1 MALAP
6 TMAPSPTVPLLLP
19 VLLSHAK
26 GGVGGSGGEGFVS
39 PRRMAN
45 GGDFERA
52 QFPSSVE
59 EATAADVTTTFATT
73 AELLPLL
80 LASQAAAAA
89 DPRKGGEF
97 REIDRSPPRSRLLRP
112 HEGPGFGEVSR
123 LPRMVT
129 KRCCGFA
136 FSRSMGTRSPW
147 LEFVAQAV
155 CEPPNEYRRQRQ
167 RDEGAS
173 LIGHG
178 ALHIIMLCLRGG
190 GAGARLTTPPIVH
203 RRLVKTRSPR

>member
-1 MALAP
+1 MAH
-6 TMAPSPTVPLLLP
+6 SPTVPLLLL
-19 VLLSHAK
+19 VLLSHAE

-39 PRRMAN
+39 PRQMAS

-52 QFPSSVE
+52 QFSSSVE

-73 AELLPLL
+73 AGLLPLL

-89 DPRKGGEF
+89 DPRKGDEF
-97 REIDRSPPRSRLLRP
+97 KEMDRSPPRSRLLRP

-136 FSRSMGTRSPW
+136 FSRSIGTRSPW
-147 LEFVAQAV
+147 LEFVAQTV
-155 CEPPNEYRRQRQ
+155 
-167 RDEGAS
+167 
-173 LIGHG
+173 
-178 ALHIIMLCLRGG
+178 
-190 GAGARLTTPPIVH
+190 
-203 RRLVKTRSPR
+203 

>member
-1 MALAP
+1 MARAP
-6 TMAPSPTVPLLLP
+6 TIAHSPTVPLLLP
-19 VLLSHAK
+19 VLLSHAE

-39 PRRMAN
+39 PRQMAS

-52 QFPSSVE
+52 QFSSSVE

-73 AELLPLL
+73 AGLLPLL

-89 DPRKGGEF
+89 DPRKGDEF
-97 REIDRSPPRSRLLRP
+97 REMDRSPPRSRLLRP

-136 FSRSMGTRSPW
+136 FSRSIGTRSPW
-147 LEFVAQAV
+147 LEFVAQTV
-155 CEPPNEYRRQRQ
+155 
-167 RDEGAS
+167 
-173 LIGHG
+173 
-178 ALHIIMLCLRGG
+178 
-190 GAGARLTTPPIVH
+190 
-203 RRLVKTRSPR
+203 

>member
-1 MALAP
+1 MAL
-6 TMAPSPTVPLLLP
+6 APSPTVPLLLP

>member
-59 EATAADVTTTFATT
+59 EATAADVTTTFSTT

-89 DPRKGGEF
+89 DPRKCGEF

>member
-1 MALAP
+1 
-6 TMAPSPTVPLLLP
+6 MAPSPTVPLLLP